1 MAALTDIRFDTSI
14 IARTRTAIRT
24 HLARRAEYNRVY
36 NELARMSQRDLD
48 DIGVAR
54 GNIDAIAREAAAGY

>member
-1 MAALTDIRFDTSI
+1 MAALTDFRIDTNF
-14 IARTRTAIRT
+14 IARTRAAIRT
-24 HLARRAEYNRVY
+24 NLARRAEYNRVY